1 MPYIDVQSSSESN
14 NSDDD
19 DDDYYDEGEDD
30 DIDDYN
36 LMTAIQQANA
46 PAAIATTQAQL
57 PASYNLS
64 TPALT
69 PSTFPQF
76 TQAQQLLMRGV
87 VSQTPAMLHTQDMV
101 AVLQSAPALYLQGI
115 ASVLKASPALLAQVE
130 STTNMPPGSATD
142 YPLRAAE
149 MALRTAGLNDLI
161 ATYMSQSPELQL
173 VFDAVAHPRQT
184 RQNIGLPSQNATDP
198 TIIRQILLTGNA
210 ASIRR
215 VIQLNPDVAM
225 YINQQLKTDGQTAL
239 HIATLEAD
247 VDIVTLLIEHGAN
260 VNAETKNRSRPLHFA
275 AFSNNMDIIDLL
287 IAHGADLAAR
297 CQGGSTALHHVRL
310 DLIVIYCNLSCCIIL
325 MLIYQIYIAFT
336 HCRRFT
342 KATLRSS
349 PSFLIVAQTSS
360 GKRRMALPSF
370 ISLPFMV

>member
-1 MPYIDVQSSSESN
+1 MHVLCSNAAIDERDAILSWFEAHDTSPLTGQRLRNKHIRLNHVLRNQITAYREANSLPPVPYIDIQSSSESN

-19 DDDYYDEGEDD
+19 DDDYYDDGEDD

-36 LMTAIQQANA
+36 LMAAIQQVNA
-46 PAAIATTQAQL
+46 PNSLAGSHLQPQT
-57 PASYNLS
+57 YNLS
-64 TPALT
+64 TPALSQT
-69 PSTFPQF
+69 TFPQF

-173 VFDAVAHPRQT
+173 VFDAVTHPRQI
-184 RQNIGLPSQNATDP
+184 RQNMSLPAQNATDP
-198 TIIRQILLTGNA
+198 AIIRQILLTGTA

-215 VIQLNPDVAM
+215 VIQLNPDVGS
-225 YINQQLKTDGQTAL
+225 YINQHLKVDGQTAL

-275 AFSNNMDIIDLL
+275 AFSNNMEIVDLL
-287 IAHGADLAAR
+287 IAHGADIAAR
-297 CQGGSTALHHVRL
+297 CQGGSSALHHVRA
-310 DLIVIYCNLSCCIIL
+310 
-325 MLIYQIYIAFT
+325 M
-336 HCRRFT
+336 
-342 KATLRSS
+342 
-349 PSFLIVAQTSS
+349 
-360 GKRRMALPSF
+360 
-370 ISLPFMV
+370 